1 MIFDVI
7 QHVLVY
13 VARQVAK

>member
-7 QHVLVY
+7 ILFDW
-13 VARQVAK
+13 

>member
-7 QHVLVY
+7 
-13 VARQVAK
+13 